1 MAEAHNGAVVA
12 SQIRPIARAAA
23 SRRDTRVLIGIL
35 LFVIGVAAITAVVVT
50 AVQGLTTVAL
60 IIALFTAAFFS
71 RVGC

>member
-12 SQIRPIARAAA
+12 SQIRPTRAAA

>member
-1 MAEAHNGAVVA
+1 MGEVHNGAVVA
-12 SQIRPIARAAA
+12 SQIRPKRAAA
-23 SRRDTRVLIGIL
+23 SRPDTRVLIGIL

>member
-1 MAEAHNGAVVA
+1 MTEAHNGAVVA
-12 SQIRPIARAAA
+12 SQIRPTRAAA

>member
-12 SQIRPIARAAA
+12 SQIRPTRAAA
-23 SRRDTRVLIGIL
+23 SRRDTRVLFGIL

-50 AVQGLTTVAL
+50 AVQGLTTAAL

>member
-1 MAEAHNGAVVA
+1 MGEVHNGAVVA
-12 SQIRPIARAAA
+12 SQIRPTRAAA

>member
-12 SQIRPIARAAA
+12 SQIRPTRAAA
-23 SRRDTRVLIGIL
+23 SRPDTRVLIGIL
-35 LFVIGVAAITAVVVT
+35 LFVIGVAAITAIVVT

>member
-12 SQIRPIARAAA
+12 SQIRPTRAAA
-23 SRRDTRVLIGIL
+23 SRPDTRVLIGI

-50 AVQGLTTVAL
+50 AVQGLTTAAL

>member
-12 SQIRPIARAAA
+12 SQFRPTRAAA
-23 SRRDTRVLIGIL
+23 SRPDTRVLFGIL

-50 AVQGLTTVAL
+50 AVQGLTTAAL

>member
-12 SQIRPIARAAA
+12 SQIRPTRAAA

-71 RVGC
+71 REGC